1 MPRLGEPPGGQ
12 VINDQRWGCHA
23 NGLPWEKVCGAGEEK
38 SVNGT
43 CERRRN
49 KAVTE
54 AAGFLRLQMALD
66 VVSALS
72 ADSDA
77 AHPQKVA
84 AVVMYAPESAS
95 GQLEAPD
102 QLAIY

>member
-1 MPRLGEPPGGQ
+1 MIKDGAAMQMAYLGKKFAARQKE
-12 VINDQRWGCHA
+12 
-23 NGLPWEKVCGAGEEK
+23 

-72 ADSDA
+72 ADSDS